1 MGRYEWVDLYKSVK
15 APEAFYKAYQKKL
28 DVVDERHLVDFIK
41 KYHPGSKKIII
52 DLGIGPGRE
61 LEWLEKIEDVA
72 SIVGIDFSK
81 PMLDFCKGIAK
92 RYSKKVILVQED
104 FRNLSKTEKLIGG
117 SVTPKIFICLVNTL
131 GNFPPR
137 DRLRVLNA
145 VRRIMGGEDRLVLM
159 LYKLP
164 QDMRINGNAIKRIP
178 PHLRPRGYDIMK
190 YLELIDYSFQNW
202 IWDPVVEIFGSP
214 PIITY
219 DDENQDIAAYVGDKK
234 VFGSH
239 RWDKTEIRNLHKQAM
254 LRIDKIIEGD
264 YAYIVVSKK

>member
-1 MGRYEWVDLYKSVK
+1 MKKYEWVDLYKSVK

-28 DVVDERHLVDFIK
+28 DVIDEKYLADFIK
-41 KYHPGSKKIII
+41 GYRPGTAKIIV

-61 LEWLEKIEDVA
+61 LEWLEKIEDIA
-72 SIVGIDFSK
+72 TIVGVDFSEH
-81 PMLDFCKGIAK
+81 MLNFCRNIAK
-92 RYSKKVILVQED
+92 RYLKRVVLVQED
-104 FRNLSKTEKLIGG
+104 FRSLNKTRKFIRGRT
-117 SVTPKIFICLVNTL
+117 SPAIFICLVNTL
-131 GNFPPR
+131 GNFPPK
-137 DRLRVLNA
+137 DRLRVLSGI
-145 VRRIMGGEDRLVLM
+145 RKIMEKDDRLVLM

-164 QDMRINGNAIKRIP
+164 QDMKINGTAIKRIP

-219 DDENQDIAAYVGDKK
+219 DEASQDISAYVGDKK

-239 RWDKTEIRNLHKQAM
+239 RWSKKEINELHKQAG
-254 LRIDKIIEGD
+254 LKIDKIMEGD
-264 YAYIVVSKK
+264 YAYIAIARI